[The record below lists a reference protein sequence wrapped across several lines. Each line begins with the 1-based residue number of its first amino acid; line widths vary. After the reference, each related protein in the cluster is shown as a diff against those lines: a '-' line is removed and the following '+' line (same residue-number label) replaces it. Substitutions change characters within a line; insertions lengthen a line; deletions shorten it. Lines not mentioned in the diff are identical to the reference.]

1 MPAVPSVRVTIFS
14 RKMGA
19 GAGAGGR
26 FLPLPVQYFVNNSTL
41 SGASVVV
48 KPTWERSTC
57 GYHSVTLTASEDN
70 LAFLSPT

>member
-14 RKMGA
+14 RKM

-48 KPTWERSTC
+48 THLGKVDLW
-57 GYHSVTLTASEDN
+57 
-70 LAFLSPT
+70 LSQRDPHGL